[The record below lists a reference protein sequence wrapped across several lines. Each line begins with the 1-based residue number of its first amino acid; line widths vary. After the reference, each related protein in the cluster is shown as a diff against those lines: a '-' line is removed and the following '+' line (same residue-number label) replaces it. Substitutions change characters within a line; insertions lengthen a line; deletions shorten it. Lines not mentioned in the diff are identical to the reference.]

1 VINASLLSI
10 TTASVSQISM
20 RCHKVIRHVSSAAMP
35 DKPIGVESQELEATA
50 VDAIST
56 KMVNP

>member
-1 VINASLLSI
+1 
-10 TTASVSQISM
+10 M

-50 VDAIST
+50 VDAISR
-56 KMVNP
+56 KMANP